1 MAARLPLLAMYVRV
15 RGQTDATKRLSKLY
29 LGAYATSIA
38 IWLTSLLVPER
49 ARYWLW
55 VVAIGIEF
63 AAPDRRRSP
72 RRPSPHPRGPFANAT
87 HCSPSSC
94 WASRS

>member
-55 VVAIGIEF
+55 AVAIGIEF
-63 AAPDRRRSP
+63 AAPIVAARRADSP
-72 RRPSPHPRGPFANAT
+72 PTHEDQFANAT

>member
-38 IWLTSLLVPER
+38 IWLTSCWSR
-49 ARYWLW
+49 N
-55 VVAIGIEF
+55 
-63 AAPDRRRSP
+63 APGTGS
-72 RRPSPHPRGPFANAT
+72 G
-87 HCSPSSC
+87 
-94 WASRS
+94 